1 MDIIEQIKMLNKRH
15 VSLFKAS
22 LIDESIDIT
31 IDNLKELRKDL
42 RRILEYI
49 DIWIDNLYKDETE
62 IKKYYINLKEQ
73 IISILNK

>member
-1 MDIIEQIKMLNKRH
+1 MNIIEQIKMLNKRH

-22 LIDESIDIT
+22 LIDESIDII
-31 IDNLKELRKDL
+31 IDNIEEIREDL

-49 DIWIDNLYKDETE
+49 DIWIDNLYKDEAD
-62 IKKYYINLKEQ
+62 IKEYYNNLKVQ